1 MDQKHQISYE
11 EVLNNYGFEHITTS
25 YDNTIV
31 EIEKRKD
38 GLIKPLKTEWFTFDE
53 TLGGGIQESTQ
64 YIIGGRP
71 SVGKSAFSSALLF
84 NICDYND
91 LSKFIILFWN
101 LEMRNTQ
108 QVTRFISSKTGKTV
122 GEINSAKEIL
132 DETDFNIIKQMKS
145 YVTEYPFY
153 FFNKNVTPERI
164 KIVNKELRQKY
175 PDIHI
180 INLFDHTRLITSSN
194 EKTEEQKITKLA
206 ATFQELTVSDRI
218 SAILLSQLNRNIEDM
233 IRQTNPYPL
242 ASDLF
247 GSDALA
253 QFANVIIILQR
264 PELYPNVKKYLDW
277 DRELKSLLA
286 VHILKNRDGE
296 VTWIPFKHL
305 LQHNS
310 MMEYKQYLQSIN
322 G

>member
-1 MDQKHQISYE
+1 
-11 EVLNNYGFEHITTS
+11 
-25 YDNTIV
+25 
-31 EIEKRKD
+31 
-38 GLIKPLKTEWFTFDE
+38 
-53 TLGGGIQESTQ
+53 
-64 YIIGGRP
+64 
-71 SVGKSAFSSALLF
+71 
-84 NICDYND
+84 
-91 LSKFIILFWN
+91 
-101 LEMRNTQ
+101 
-108 QVTRFISSKTGKTV
+108 
-122 GEINSAKEIL
+122 
-132 DETDFNIIKQMKS
+132 
-145 YVTEYPFY
+145 
-153 FFNKNVTPERI
+153 
-164 KIVNKELRQKY
+164 
-175 PDIHI
+175 
-180 INLFDHTRLITSSN
+180 
-194 EKTEEQKITKLA
+194 
-206 ATFQELTVSDRI
+206 
-218 SAILLSQLNRNIEDM
+218 M